1 MSNLENILKMLFEL
15 KKGNIVKKKDLA
27 NKLGITEKQVL
38 RYKNAI
44 SELFTIESIPGP
56 NGGYKMID
64 LYFPFKELLT
74 KEEIILLKMH
84 INSCQ
89 YNDIESE
96 KLKRALEKINYTI
109 LKDTDNISAQMIPY
123 SKINVSNKD
132 ILTIKKIFYEA
143 ILNHQQIIIEYT
155 GNYGANTK
163 RTIEPYKLI
172 IFKGEW
178 YIASK
183 CLLRNDIRFFKLIRI
198 KNYIVTSKRFKIDN
212 DVDKLITEYRKNSI
226 GIFGGKEYDIELE
239 ITPPIANT
247 IKERIWVDN
256 QIIEELNNGKILF
269 KARMNIDPEI
279 ISWIFSMK
287 SSVKIIKPEI
297 LKKEV
302 KCELKKMIE
311 NL

>member
-1 MSNLENILKMLFEL
+1 MSNLENMLKMLFEL

-27 NKLGITEKQVL
+27 NKLSITEKQVL

-44 SELFTIESIPGP
+44 GELFTIESIPGP
-56 NGGYKMID
+56 NGGYKMIG

-74 KEEIILLKMH
+74 KEEIMLLKMH
-84 INSCQ
+84 ISSCQ
-89 YNDIESE
+89 YNDMESE

-123 SKINVSNKD
+123 SKVDMSNKD
-132 ILTIKKIFYEA
+132 ILTIKRNFYEA
-143 ILNHQQIIIEYT
+143 ILNHQQVIIEYT
-155 GNYGANTK
+155 GNNGTNTK

-172 IFKGEW
+172 IFKGQW
-178 YIASK
+178 YIVSK
-183 CLLRNDIRFFKLIRI
+183 CLLKNNIRFFKLIRI
-198 KNYIVTSKRFKIDN
+198 KNYIVTSKRFKIDI
-212 DVDKLITEYRKNSI
+212 DVDKLISEYRKNSI

-302 KCELKKMIE
+302 KCELQKMIE

>member
-1 MSNLENILKMLFEL
+1 MSNLENMLKMLFEL
-15 KKGNIVKKKDLA
+15 KKGNIIKKKDLA

-44 SELFTIESIPGP
+44 GELFTIESIPGP

-74 KEEIILLKMH
+74 KEEIMLLKMH
-84 INSCQ
+84 ISSCQ

-109 LKDTDNISAQMIPY
+109 LKDTDNISVRMIPY
-123 SKINVSNKD
+123 SKVDMSNKD
-132 ILTIKKIFYEA
+132 ILTIKRNFYEA
-143 ILNHQQIIIEYT
+143 ILNHQQVIIEYT
-155 GNYGANTK
+155 GNNGTNTK

-172 IFKGEW
+172 IFKGQW
-178 YIASK
+178 YIVSK
-183 CLLRNDIRFFKLIRI
+183 CLLKNNIRFFKLIRI
-198 KNYIVTSKRFKIDN
+198 KNYIVTSKRFKIDI
-212 DVDKLITEYRKNSI
+212 DVDKLISEYRKNSI

-239 ITPPIANT
+239 ISPPMANT
-247 IKERIWVDN
+247 VKERIWVDN

-302 KCELKKMIE
+302 KCELQKMIE

>member
-27 NKLGITEKQVL
+27 NKLAVTEKQVL

>member
-15 KKGNIVKKKDLA
+15 KKGNIIKKKDLA
-27 NKLGITEKQVL
+27 NKLAVTEKQVL

-64 LYFPFKELLT
+64 SYFPFKELLT
-74 KEEIILLKMH
+74 KEEIMILKMH
-84 INSCQ
+84 ISSCQ

-123 SKINVSNKD
+123 SKVDVNNKY
-132 ILTIKKIFYEA
+132 ILTMQREFYEA
-143 ILNHQQIIIEYT
+143 VLNKQQVIIEYI
-155 GNYGANTK
+155 GNNGINTK

-178 YIASK
+178 YIVSK
-183 CLLRNDIRFFKLIRI
+183 CLLKNDIRFFKLIRI
-198 KNYIVTSKRFKIDN
+198 KNYIVTSKRFKIDI
-212 DVDKLITEYRKNSI
+212 DVDKLISEYRKNSI

-239 ITPPIANT
+239 ISPPMANT
-247 IKERIWVDN
+247 VKERIWVDN
-256 QIIEELNNGKILF
+256 EIIEELNNGKILF

-302 KCELKKMIE
+302 KCELQKMIE